1 MASYV
6 RGSPGRKP
14 AARVLQRTSDDRPD
28 ARVVPDVRARAGREL
43 LRQCLVEEGTEE

>member
-6 RGSPGRKP
+6 RGSLGRKP
-14 AARVLQRTSDDRPD
+14 VARVLQRTSGDRPD
-28 ARVVPDVRARAGREL
+28 ARGVPDVRARAGREV